1 MKRLKY
7 IYTLLVAILLGF
19 FSFACSDDDVEQT
32 EGNDSTE
39 VYGGEPITTTVKV
52 CVSAPDVSVDIESA
66 TRADNANIEYA
77 QPENGG
83 RFQNIVVVV
92 TDNSDKVYAIH
103 CNKWYDAAPTSTG
116 VKQYEVIFPDLKIN
130 TTKGRVYALGNVST
144 DVYNTISGYS
154 VSGATA
160 MSNYTEINN
169 LIKTSNIS
177 VTTANLYKLSFK
189 PQAGNFKVGS
199 TDVTTACS
207 GMPVNA
213 VATATIKKGATVF
226 DVKMR
231 RVCAR
236 LQVTFRN
243 FTGQY
248 IDYETNTPKDNN
260 VYVDQFVINRV
271 LATSSKYFY
280 DGSAPSNTG
289 SEPFNILDALG
300 GTNDHVINKI
310 ENGKD
315 ITISMYVFENKKG
328 TNSTDYQYNL
338 KVDRGKSLG
347 LNTTTI
353 DPENAYVIWNNT
365 KHNSIAYKNG
375 VICASE
381 EQDTKDKIP
390 FNDQVFWKLED
401 PICSTNLSGEK
412 VCMLRHFQI
421 NVENDTHVDN
431 EEIYFKQQSEPD
443 WDLTAPYEDI
453 DGTPTTNEEESQK
466 PITNWFG
473 RVTGY
478 ETVHNDIQYVHF
490 KLDDPNA
497 KESKYTMNL
506 LKTHTQT
513 HDYWESIWA
522 LIVTFYRYNLLTI
535 SDDDKLSKQRS
546 EIQVSSRLGNY
557 DWTLYAKYIIKPNQT
572 LRDKEGP
579 ITQIERNHSYELEFK
594 VMPNYDTKQEL
605 LVNCVRRQNE
615 IDWSETQ
622 K

>member
-1 MKRLKY
+1 MKLLNY
-7 IYTLLVAILLGF
+7 IYTLLIAVLLGF

-32 EGNDSTE
+32 EGEESAE

-66 TRADNANIEYA
+66 TRAADNANIEYA

-103 CNKWYDAAPTSTG
+103 CNKWYDGAPTSTG
-116 VKQYEVIFPDLKIN
+116 VKQYAVIFPDLKIN
-130 TTKGRVYALGNVST
+130 TTEGRVYALGNVST
-144 DVYNTISGYS
+144 DVYNTISGYT
-154 VSGATA
+154 VSGTTA
-160 MSNYTEINN
+160 MSNYAELNN

-213 VATATIKKGATVF
+213 VATATIQKGATVF
-226 DVKMR
+226 NVKMR

-248 IDYETNTPKDNN
+248 IDYNDNTPKDNN
-260 VYVDQFVINRV
+260 VYVDQFTINRV

-280 DGSAPSNTG
+280 NGSAPSDTVTKA
-289 SEPFNILDALG
+289 SFDILKALG
-300 GTNDHVINKI
+300 GTNDHEINRI

-315 ITISMYVFENKKG
+315 ITISMYVFENKKR

-353 DPENAYVIWNNT
+353 DPENAYVIWNRL
-365 KHNSIAYKNG
+365 NSRSIGYINK
-375 VICASE
+375 VCASQLQTE
-381 EQDTKDKIP
+381 YNNIP
-390 FNDQVFWKLED
+390 FSDQVFWQLERGG
-401 PICSTNLSGEK
+401 SVEK
-412 VCMLRHFQI
+412 AYLLKRRQL
-421 NVENDTHVDN
+421 NVENDLLLSSNVPSYLKKVDD
-431 EEIYFKQQSEPD
+431 PD
-443 WDLTAPYEDI
+443 WDSDKYKEIKGELT
-453 DGTPTTNEEESQK
+453 TTKNDAQYIQILQNGSENE
-466 PITNWFG
+466 F
-473 RVTGY
+473 
-478 ETVHNDIQYVHF
+478 
-490 KLDDPNA
+490 
-497 KESKYTMNL
+497 TMSL
-506 LKTHTQT
+506 LGSSSI
-513 HDYWESIWA
+513 DYWSYHTYILFPRKA
-522 LIVTFYRYNLLTI
+522 YSMLTI
-535 SDDDKLSKQRS
+535 NGNKLCNRSSEYVLIGSQQRD
-546 EIQVSSRLGNY
+546 NY
-557 DWTLYAKYIIKPNQT
+557 EWTLYAKYIIKSNQT
-572 LRDKEGP
+572 LNIP
-579 ITQIERNHSYELEFK
+579 QIERNHSYELEFK

-605 LVNCVRRQNE
+605 LVNCVRRQND

>member
-1 MKRLKY
+1 MKLLNY
-7 IYTLLVAILLGF
+7 IYTLLIAVLLGF

-32 EGNDSTE
+32 EGEESAD
-39 VYGGEPITTTVKV
+39 VYGGDPITTTVKV

-66 TRADNANIEYA
+66 TRSSDNANIEYA

-103 CNKWYDAAPTSTG
+103 CNKWYDGAPTSTG

-130 TTKGRVYALGNVST
+130 ATTGKVYALGNVST
-144 DVYNTISGYS
+144 DVYNTISGYA

-160 MSNYTEINN
+160 MSNYAELNN

-177 VTTANLYKLSFK
+177 VTPANLYKLSFK

-213 VATATIKKGATVF
+213 MATATIQKGATIFNVHM
-226 DVKMR
+226 K

-248 IDYETNTPKDNN
+248 IDYNDNTPQNNN
-260 VYVDQFVINRV
+260 VYVDQFTINRV
-271 LATSSKYFY
+271 LATSSKYFYY

-328 TNSTDYQYNL
+328 NNSTDYQYNL

-347 LNTTTI
+347 KKTTKLEY
-353 DPENAYVIWNNT
+353 DNAYVIWNNV
-365 KHNSIAYKNG
+365 YKYAITSNG
-375 VICASE
+375 TSVEVTTQNHSDIV
-381 EQDTKDKIP
+381 P
-390 FNDQVFWKLED
+390 FDSQVFWKLEK
-401 PICSTNLSGEK
+401 PTNDNSS
-412 VCMLRHFQI
+412 VSDDYMLRQLILDSNEKIREGKYFRHQ
-421 NVENDTHVDN
+421 ENDISSSQADLYDVNSSLTDN
-431 EEIYFKQQSEPD
+431 KS
-443 WDLTAPYEDI
+443 
-453 DGTPTTNEEESQK
+453 
-466 PITNWFG
+466 
-473 RVTGY
+473 
-478 ETVHNDIQYVHF
+478 DIQYVQFNLSENHS
-490 KLDDPNA
+490 DDTQ
-497 KESKYTMNL
+497 SYYTMIL
-506 LKTHTQT
+506 LNSKFGTIKLWGFLGGSIPYENGYN
-513 HDYWESIWA
+513 YWSKRNFIFSSEEPA
-522 LIVTFYRYNLLTI
+522 YVYLTI
-535 SDDDKLSKQRS
+535 NNNNLKR
-546 EIQVSSRLGNY
+546 EVSPRGIGADGLKY
-557 DWTLYAKYIIKPNQT
+557 EWTLYAKYIIK
-572 LRDKEGP
+572 DKQP
-579 ITQIERNHSYELEFK
+579 LKDITKIERNHSYELEFK

-605 LVNCVRRQNE
+605 IVNCVRKQNE
-615 IDWSETQ
+615 ISWEEIQ

>member
-1 MKRLKY
+1 MKMLKY
-7 IYTLLVAILLGF
+7 IYTLLIAMLLGI

-32 EGNDSTE
+32 EGEESAE

-103 CNKWYDAAPTSTG
+103 CNKWYDGAPTSTG

-130 TTKGRVYALGNVST
+130 ATTGKVYALGNVST
-144 DVYNTISGYS
+144 DVYNTISGYT
-154 VSGATA
+154 VSGTTA
-160 MSNYTEINN
+160 MSNYAELNN

-213 VATATIKKGATVF
+213 VATATIQKGATVF
-226 DVKMR
+226 NVKMR

-248 IDYETNTPKDNN
+248 IDYNDNTPQNNN
-260 VYVDQFVINRV
+260 VYVDQFEITNILNTR
-271 LATSSKYFY
+271 SKYFNGTSS
-280 DGSAPSNTG
+280 DTVAK
-289 SEPFNILDALG
+289 FDILKALG
-300 GTNDHVINKI
+300 GTNGTNDHVINKI

-315 ITISMYVFENKKG
+315 TTISMYVFENTG
-328 TNSTDYQYNL
+328 TYKYNL

-347 LNTTTI
+347 NRAGSLEDGNVYVMWSDNLDQGTYANKKNYCLGADDNNIKLIPMNKSDIIPYGNGEFGNRVFWHYTGGKLESCNVNLSTDVCNFTNKYIPAFSPRTASNQEYTTTLS
-353 DPENAYVIWNNT
+353 DSSNNSKAQT
-365 KHNSIAYKNG
+365 FREESGTFNDVTRKRLKYKDG
-375 VICASE
+375 ILGSLIGGYYL
-381 EQDTKDKIP
+381 QISKDK
-390 FNDQVFWKLED
+390 LY
-401 PICSTNLSGEK
+401 S
-412 VCMLRHFQI
+412 R
-421 NVENDTHVDN
+421 
-431 EEIYFKQQSEPD
+431 Y
-443 WDLTAPYEDI
+443 
-453 DGTPTTNEEESQK
+453 
-466 PITNWFG
+466 ITNFNG
-473 RVTGY
+473 S
-478 ETVHNDIQYVHF
+478 
-490 KLDDPNA
+490 A
-497 KESKYTMNL
+497 
-506 LKTHTQT
+506 
-513 HDYWESIWA
+513 
-522 LIVTFYRYNLLTI
+522 
-535 SDDDKLSKQRS
+535 
-546 EIQVSSRLGNY
+546 SSY
-557 DWTLYAKYIIKPNQT
+557 PWVFFAKYIIKTNQN
-572 LRDKEGP
+572 LN
-579 ITQIERNHSYELEFK
+579 ITKIERNHSYELEFK
-594 VMPNYDTKQEL
+594 VMPNYEIKQDL
-605 LVNCVRRQNE
+605 IVNCVRRQND

>member
-1 MKRLKY
+1 MKLLNY
-7 IYTLLVAILLGF
+7 IYTLLIAVLLGF

-32 EGNDSTE
+32 EGEESAD
-39 VYGGEPITTTVKV
+39 VYGGDPITTTVKV

-92 TDNSDKVYAIH
+92 TDNSDNVYAIH
-103 CNKWYDAAPTSTG
+103 CNKWYDGAPTSTG
-116 VKQYEVIFPDLKIN
+116 VKQYEVIFPDLKIGN
-130 TTKGRVYALGNVST
+130 EGAMGKVYALGNVST

-213 VATATIKKGATVF
+213 VAKATIQKGATVF
-226 DVKMR
+226 NVKMR

-248 IDYETNTPKDNN
+248 IDYNDNTPEDNN
-260 VYVDQFVINRV
+260 VYVDQFTINRV
-271 LATSSKYFY
+271 LTTSSKYFY
-280 DGSAPSNTG
+280 NGSAPSNTG
-289 SEPFNILDALG
+289 TVAFDILKALG

-315 ITISMYVFENKKG
+315 VTISMYVFENKKG
-328 TNSTDYQYNL
+328 TNSTDYQYSL

-347 LNTTTI
+347 NQVAELQNDNVYVVWSDNLDTGSGYDNSVNTCLGSDGGNI
-353 DPENAYVIWNNT
+353 KLVPMSSPDI
-365 KHNSIAYKNG
+365 
-375 VICASE
+375 
-381 EQDTKDKIP
+381 IP
-390 FNDQVFWKLED
+390 YGTGTYGNRVFWHYNGGKFQNCD
-401 PICSTNLSGEK
+401 VNLRTDVCTLRGRYINKSNYENLYPSGTTFEPEYK
-412 VCMLRHFQI
+412 TFEGFNRYRI
-421 NVENDTHVDN
+421 YVDWLVN
-431 EEIYFKQQSEPD
+431 Y
-443 WDLTAPYEDI
+443 
-453 DGTPTTNEEESQK
+453 
-466 PITNWFG
+466 
-473 RVTGY
+473 
-478 ETVHNDIQYVHF
+478 
-490 KLDDPNA
+490 
-497 KESKYTMNL
+497 
-506 LKTHTQT
+506 
-513 HDYWESIWA
+513 
-522 LIVTFYRYNLLTI
+522 LII
-535 SDDDKLSKQRS
+535 SNDKLQ
-546 EIQVSSRLGNY
+546 SRKFVWFENKKAY
-557 DWTLYAKYIIKPNQT
+557 YPWVFFAKYIIKSNQT
-572 LRDKEGP
+572 LN
-579 ITQIERNHSYELEFK
+579 ITQIDRNHSYELEFK
-594 VMPNYDTKQEL
+594 VMPNYETKQDL
-605 LVNCVRRQNE
+605 IVNCVRRQND

>member
-1 MKRLKY
+1 MKMLKY
-7 IYTLLVAILLGF
+7 IYTLLIAMLLGF

-32 EGNDSTE
+32 EGEDSTE

-66 TRADNANIEYA
+66 TRAADNANIEYA

-92 TDNSDKVYAIH
+92 TDNSDNVYAIH
-103 CNKWYDAAPTSTG
+103 CNKWYDSAPTSTG
-116 VKQYEVIFPDLKIN
+116 VKQYEVIFPDLKIGN
-130 TTKGRVYALGNVST
+130 EGATGKVYALGNVST

-160 MSNYTEINN
+160 MSSYTELYN

-177 VTTANLYKLSFK
+177 VTTANLYNLSFK

-213 VATATIKKGATVF
+213 VATATVEKGATVF

-260 VYVDQFVINRV
+260 VYVDQFEITNILNTR
-271 LATSSKYFY
+271 SKYFNGTSSGTVAKF
-280 DGSAPSNTG
+280 D
-289 SEPFNILDALG
+289 ILKALG
-300 GTNDHVINKI
+300 GTNGTNDHVINIIK
-310 ENGKD
+310 NGED
-315 ITISMYVFENKKG
+315 VTISMYVFENTG
-328 TNSTDYQYNL
+328 TYQYNL

-353 DPENAYVIWNNT
+353 DPDNAYVIWNNT

-375 VICASE
+375 EICASR
-381 EQDTKDKIP
+381 EQLLIDKIP
-390 FNDQVFWKLED
+390 FEDQVFWRLENATD
-401 PICSTNLSGEK
+401 AKISGTNDK

-421 NVENDTHVDN
+421 NTANDAHVDN
-431 EEIYFKQQSEPD
+431 GMVYFKQQTAPKWS
-443 WDLTAPYEDI
+443 WSAPYENI
-453 DGTPTTNEEESQK
+453 DGSPTSNKSSS
-466 PITNWFG
+466 
-473 RVTGY
+473 
-478 ETVHNDIQYVHF
+478 QYVHF

-513 HDYWESIWA
+513 NDYWETYLWVF
-522 LIVTFYRYNLLTI
+522 LRYNLLTI

-557 DWTLYAKYIIKPNQT
+557 DWTLYAKYIIKNQALKDNKGT
-572 LRDKEGP
+572 ISK
-579 ITQIERNHSYELEFK
+579 IERNHSYELEFS

-615 IDWSETQ
+615 VDWSETQ

>member
-1 MKRLKY
+1 MLKY
-7 IYTLLVAILLGF
+7 IYTLLIAMLLGI
-19 FSFACSDDDVEQT
+19 FSFACSDDDMEQT
-32 EGNDSTE
+32 EVEESAD

-66 TRADNANIEYA
+66 TRAADNANIEYA

-103 CNKWYDAAPTSTG
+103 CNKWYDGAPTSTG

-130 TTKGRVYALGNVST
+130 ATTGKVYALGNVST
-144 DVYNTISGYS
+144 DVYNTISGYT
-154 VSGATA
+154 VSGTQAFSTTY
-160 MSNYTEINN
+160 MPEVNK

-213 VATATIKKGATVF
+213 VATATIQKGATVF
-226 DVKMR
+226 NVKMR

-248 IDYETNTPKDNN
+248 IVYETNTPKDNN

-280 DGSAPSNTG
+280 DGSAPSDTVTKA
-289 SEPFNILDALG
+289 SFDILKALG
-300 GTNDHVINKI
+300 GTNDHDINKI

-353 DPENAYVIWNNT
+353 DPENAYVIWNRL
-365 KHNSIAYKNG
+365 NSRSIGYINK
-375 VICASE
+375 VCASQLQTE
-381 EQDTKDKIP
+381 YNNIP
-390 FNDQVFWKLED
+390 FSDQVFWQLERGG
-401 PICSTNLSGEK
+401 SVEK
-412 VCMLRHFQI
+412 AYLLKRRQL
-421 NVENDTHVDN
+421 NVENDLLLSSNVSSYLKKVDD
-431 EEIYFKQQSEPD
+431 PD
-443 WDLTAPYEDI
+443 WDSDKYKEIKGELT
-453 DGTPTTNEEESQK
+453 TTKNDAQYIQILQNGSENE
-466 PITNWFG
+466 F
-473 RVTGY
+473 
-478 ETVHNDIQYVHF
+478 
-490 KLDDPNA
+490 
-497 KESKYTMNL
+497 TMSL
-506 LKTHTQT
+506 LGSSSI
-513 HDYWESIWA
+513 DYWSYHTYILFPRKA
-522 LIVTFYRYNLLTI
+522 YSMLTI
-535 SDDDKLSKQRS
+535 NGNKLCNRSSEYVLIGSQQRD
-546 EIQVSSRLGNY
+546 NY
-557 DWTLYAKYIIKPNQT
+557 EWTLYAKYIIKEQT
-572 LRDKEGP
+572 LGN

-594 VMPNYDTKQEL
+594 VMPNDDRKQEL

>member
-1 MKRLKY
+1 MKLLNY
-7 IYTLLVAILLGF
+7 IYTLLIAVLLGF

-32 EGNDSTE
+32 EGEESAE
-39 VYGGEPITTTVKV
+39 VYSGEPITTTVKV

-66 TRADNANIEYA
+66 TRSSDNANIEYA

-103 CNKWYDAAPTSTG
+103 CNKWYDGAPTSTG

-130 TTKGRVYALGNVST
+130 ATTGKVYALGNVST
-144 DVYNTISGYS
+144 DVYNTISGYT
-154 VSGATA
+154 VSGTQAFSTTY
-160 MSNYTEINN
+160 MPEVNK
-169 LIKTSNIS
+169 LIKTSTIS
-177 VTTANLYKLSFK
+177 VDNANLYKLSFK
-189 PQAGNFKVGS
+189 PQAGNFKVGL

-213 VATATIKKGATVF
+213 VDTAIVKKGATVF
-226 DVKMR
+226 NVKMR

-248 IDYETNTPKDNN
+248 IDYEKNTPEDNN

-280 DGSAPSNTG
+280 DGSAPSDTVTKA
-289 SEPFNILDALG
+289 SFDILKALG
-300 GTNDHVINKI
+300 GTNDHEINKI

-328 TNSTDYQYNL
+328 NNSTDYQYNL

-375 VICASE
+375 EICASR
-381 EQDTKDKIP
+381 EQLLIDKIP
-390 FNDQVFWKLED
+390 FEDQVFWRLENATD
-401 PICSTNLSGEK
+401 AKISGTNDK

-421 NVENDTHVDN
+421 NTANDAHVDN
-431 EEIYFKQQSEPD
+431 GMVYFNQQTAPKWS
-443 WDLTAPYEDI
+443 WSAPYENI
-453 DGTPTTNEEESQK
+453 DGSPTSNKSSS
-466 PITNWFG
+466 
-473 RVTGY
+473 
-478 ETVHNDIQYVHF
+478 QYVHF

-513 HDYWESIWA
+513 NDYWETYLWVF
-522 LIVTFYRYNLLTI
+522 LRYNLLTI
-535 SDDDKLSKQRS
+535 SDDDILSKQRS

-557 DWTLYAKYIIKPNQT
+557 DWTLYAKYIIKEQT
-572 LRDKEGP
+572 LGN
-579 ITQIERNHSYELEFK
+579 ITKIERNHSYELEFK
-594 VMPNYDTKQEL
+594 VMPNDDRKQEL

>member
-19 FSFACSDDDVEQT
+19 FSFACSDDDMEQT
-32 EGNDSTE
+32 EVEESAD

-66 TRADNANIEYA
+66 TRAADNANIEYA

-103 CNKWYDAAPTSTG
+103 CNKWYDGAPTSTG

-130 TTKGRVYALGNVST
+130 ATTGKVYALGNVST
-144 DVYNTISGYS
+144 DVYNTISGYT
-154 VSGATA
+154 VSGTTA
-160 MSNYTEINN
+160 MSNYAELNN

-213 VATATIKKGATVF
+213 VATATIQKGATVF
-226 DVKMR
+226 NVKMR

-248 IDYETNTPKDNN
+248 IDYETNTPKDNY
-260 VYVDQFVINRV
+260 VYVDQFEITNILNTR
-271 LATSSKYFY
+271 SKYFNGTSS
-280 DGSAPSNTG
+280 DTVAK
-289 SEPFNILDALG
+289 FDILKALG
-300 GTNDHVINKI
+300 GTNGTNDHVINKI

-315 ITISMYVFENKKG
+315 TTISMYVFENTG
-328 TNSTDYQYNL
+328 TYKYNL

-347 LNTTTI
+347 NRAGSLEDGNVYVMWSDNLDRGGRYWALGWVRT
-353 DPENAYVIWNNT
+353 ENSYNRCLGANSS
-365 KHNSIAYKNG
+365 NSIIYGDSLKYGEDLNG
-375 VICASE
+375 NVYNAMPFGTYTASNPNGNR
-381 EQDTKDKIP
+381 I
-390 FNDQVFWKLED
+390 FWKYHRNNGSSGSFENCKVD
-401 PICSTNLSGEK
+401 LSNDK
-412 VCMLRHFQI
+412 C
-421 NVENDTHVDN
+421 VE
-431 EEIYFKQQSEPD
+431 
-443 WDLTAPYEDI
+443 
-453 DGTPTTNEEESQK
+453 
-466 PITNWFG
+466 
-473 RVTGY
+473 TGY
-478 ETVHNDIQYVHF
+478 YIPGSGYPKMKQSAQIFTIESRSFEGFSRSSLLIGSGLITDSYLMISNDELKSRTIAF
-490 KLDDPNA
+490 WSGGG
-497 KESKYTMNL
+497 KEY
-506 LKTHTQT
+506 
-513 HDYWESIWA
+513 YPW
-522 LIVTFYRYNLLTI
+522 VFF
-535 SDDDKLSKQRS
+535 
-546 EIQVSSRLGNY
+546 
-557 DWTLYAKYIIKPNQT
+557 AKYIIKKDQT
-572 LRDKEGP
+572 LRD
-579 ITQIERNHSYELEFK
+579 ITKIERNHSYELEFK

>member
-1 MKRLKY
+1 MKMLKY
-7 IYTLLVAILLGF
+7 IYTLLIAMLLGF

-32 EGNDSTE
+32 EGEDSTE
-39 VYGGEPITTTVKV
+39 VYGGDPITTTVKV

-92 TDNSDKVYAIH
+92 TDNSDNVYAIH
-103 CNKWYDAAPTSTG
+103 CNKWYDSAPTSTG
-116 VKQYEVIFPDLKIN
+116 VKQYEVIFPDLKIGN
-130 TTKGRVYALGNVST
+130 EGATGKVYALGNVST

-177 VTTANLYKLSFK
+177 VTTANLYNLSFK
-189 PQAGNFKVGS
+189 PQEGNFKVGS

-213 VATATIKKGATVF
+213 VATATVQKGATVF
-226 DVKMR
+226 DVKMK

-260 VYVDQFVINRV
+260 VYVDQFTINRV
-271 LATSSKYFY
+271 LTTSSKYFY
-280 DGSAPSNTG
+280 NGSAPSNTD

-315 ITISMYVFENKKG
+315 ITISMYVFENTG
-328 TNSTDYQYNL
+328 TYKYNL

-353 DPENAYVIWNNT
+353 DPENAYVIWNRL
-365 KHNSIAYKNG
+365 NSRSIGYINK
-375 VICASE
+375 VCASRLQTE
-381 EQDTKDKIP
+381 YNNIP
-390 FNDQVFWKLED
+390 FSDQVFWQLERGGSVD
-401 PICSTNLSGEK
+401 KAYLLK
-412 VCMLRHFQI
+412 RRQL
-421 NVENDTHVDN
+421 NVENDLLLSSNVSSYLKKVDD
-431 EEIYFKQQSEPD
+431 PD
-443 WDLTAPYEDI
+443 WDSDKYKEIKGELT
-453 DGTPTTNEEESQK
+453 TTKNDAQYIQILQNGSENE
-466 PITNWFG
+466 F
-473 RVTGY
+473 
-478 ETVHNDIQYVHF
+478 
-490 KLDDPNA
+490 
-497 KESKYTMNL
+497 TMSL
-506 LKTHTQT
+506 LGSSSI
-513 HDYWESIWA
+513 DYWSYHTYIIFPRKA
-522 LIVTFYRYNLLTI
+522 YSMLTI
-535 SDDDKLSKQRS
+535 NGNKLCNRSSEYVLFGSQQRD
-546 EIQVSSRLGNY
+546 NY
-557 DWTLYAKYIIKPNQT
+557 EWTLYAKYIIKEQT
-572 LRDKEGP
+572 LGNL
-579 ITQIERNHSYELEFK
+579 TQIERNHSYELEFK
-594 VMPNYDTKQEL
+594 VMPNYETKQDL
-605 LVNCVRRQNE
+605 IVNCVRRQNE
-615 IDWSETQ
+615 VDWSETQ

>member
-1 MKRLKY
+1 MKLLNY
-7 IYTLLVAILLGF
+7 IYTLLIAVLLGF

-32 EGNDSTE
+32 EGEESAE
-39 VYGGEPITTTVKV
+39 VYSGEPITTTVKV

-66 TRADNANIEYA
+66 TRAADNANIANIEYA

-103 CNKWYDAAPTSTG
+103 CNKWYDGAPTSTG

-130 TTKGRVYALGNVST
+130 TTEGRVYALGNVST
-144 DVYNTISGYS
+144 DVYETISGYT
-154 VSGATA
+154 VSGTTA
-160 MSNYTEINN
+160 MSNYAELNN
-169 LIKTSNIS
+169 LITSNIS
-177 VTTANLYKLSFK
+177 VTPANLYKLSFK
-189 PQAGNFKVGS
+189 PQAGNFKVGL

-213 VATATIKKGATVF
+213 VDTAIVKKGATVF

-248 IDYETNTPKDNN
+248 IDYNDNTPQNNN
-260 VYVDQFVINRV
+260 VYVDQFTINRV

-289 SEPFNILDALG
+289 SEPFDILDALG

-315 ITISMYVFENKKG
+315 ITISMYVFENKK

-353 DPENAYVIWNNT
+353 DPENAYVIWNRL
-365 KHNSIAYKNG
+365 NSRSIGYINK
-375 VICASE
+375 VCASQLQTE
-381 EQDTKDKIP
+381 YNNIP
-390 FNDQVFWKLED
+390 FSDQVFWQLERGG
-401 PICSTNLSGEK
+401 SVEK
-412 VCMLRHFQI
+412 AYLLKRRQL
-421 NVENDTHVDN
+421 NVENDLLLSSNVPSYLKKVDD
-431 EEIYFKQQSEPD
+431 PD
-443 WDLTAPYEDI
+443 WDSDKYKEIKGELT
-453 DGTPTTNEEESQK
+453 TTKNDAQYIQILQNGSENE
-466 PITNWFG
+466 F
-473 RVTGY
+473 
-478 ETVHNDIQYVHF
+478 
-490 KLDDPNA
+490 
-497 KESKYTMNL
+497 TMSL
-506 LKTHTQT
+506 LGSSSI
-513 HDYWESIWA
+513 DYWSYHTYIF
-522 LIVTFYRYNLLTI
+522 IPRKVYSMLTI
-535 SDDDKLSKQRS
+535 NGDKLCNRSSEYVLIGSQQRD
-546 EIQVSSRLGNY
+546 NY
-557 DWTLYAKYIIKPNQT
+557 EWTLYAKYIIKEQT
-572 LRDKEGP
+572 LGN

>member
-1 MKRLKY
+1 MKLLNY
-7 IYTLLVAILLGF
+7 IYTLLIAVLLGF

-32 EGNDSTE
+32 EGEESAD
-39 VYGGEPITTTVKV
+39 VYGGDPITTTVKV

-92 TDNSDKVYAIH
+92 TDNSDNVYAIH
-103 CNKWYDAAPTSTG
+103 CNKWYDGAPTSTG

-130 TTKGRVYALGNVST
+130 ATTGKVYALGNVST

-160 MSNYTEINN
+160 ISNYTEINN
-169 LIKTSNIS
+169 LIKTSTNIR

-213 VATATIKKGATVF
+213 VDTAIVKKGATVF

-248 IDYETNTPKDNN
+248 IDYETNTPKNNN
-260 VYVDQFVINRV
+260 VYVDQFTINRV

-300 GTNDHVINKI
+300 GTNDHEINRI

-353 DPENAYVIWNNT
+353 DPENAYVIWNN
-365 KHNSIAYKNG
+365 NSELTNPSSISYRDGKIQVSRKQTSYDN
-375 VICASE
+375 
-381 EQDTKDKIP
+381 IP
-390 FNDQVFWKLED
+390 FSDQVFWQ
-401 PICSTNLSGEK
+401 
-412 VCMLRHFQI
+412 F
-421 NVENDTHVDN
+421 VEAPKPHVDN
-431 EEIYFKQQSEPD
+431 VFALKHFQVDVKTDKHVKSDIYLTRVTDDYIDWGTLGLFYSYKHINSSPATQLSKAQYIQFKQK
-443 WDLTAPYEDI
+443 TA
-453 DGTPTTNEEESQK
+453 TANE
-466 PITNWFG
+466 F
-473 RVTGY
+473 
-478 ETVHNDIQYVHF
+478 
-490 KLDDPNA
+490 
-497 KESKYTMNL
+497 TMNL
-506 LKTHTQT
+506 LNESKVNR
-513 HDYWESIWA
+513 DYWDSVW
-522 LIVTFYRYNLLTI
+522 LLFTTTYRHLMLTLCN
-535 SDDDKLSKQRS
+535 DDHDSNNNNQLSTQRS
-546 EIQVSSRLGNY
+546 DFWNGNMLGNY

-572 LRDKEGP
+572 LRDNKGT

-605 LVNCVRRQNE
+605 LVNCVRRQNDV
-615 IDWSETQ
+615 DWSETQ

>member
-1 MKRLKY
+1 MKLLNY
-7 IYTLLVAILLGF
+7 IYTLLIAVLLGF
-19 FSFACSDDDVEQT
+19 FSFACSDDDMEQT
-32 EGNDSTE
+32 EVEESAD

-92 TDNSDKVYAIH
+92 TDNNDKVYAIH
-103 CNKWYDAAPTSTG
+103 CNKWYDGAPTSTG

-130 TTKGRVYALGNVST
+130 ATTGKVYALGNVST
-144 DVYNTISGYS
+144 DVYNTINGYT
-154 VSGATA
+154 VSGTTA
-160 MSNYTEINN
+160 MSNYAELNN

-213 VATATIKKGATVF
+213 VATATIQKGATVF
-226 DVKMR
+226 NVKMR

-248 IDYETNTPKDNN
+248 IDYETNTPKDNY

-280 DGSAPSNTG
+280 DGSAPSDTVTKA
-289 SEPFNILDALG
+289 SFDILDALG
-300 GTNDHVINKI
+300 GTNDHDINKI

-315 ITISMYVFENKKG
+315 VTISMYVFENTG
-328 TNSTDYQYNL
+328 TYKYNL

-353 DPENAYVIWNNT
+353 DPENAYVIWNRL
-365 KHNSIAYKNG
+365 NSRSIGYINK
-375 VICASE
+375 VCASRLQTE
-381 EQDTKDKIP
+381 YDNIP
-390 FNDQVFWKLED
+390 FSDQVFWQLERGGSVD
-401 PICSTNLSGEK
+401 KAYLLK
-412 VCMLRHFQI
+412 RRQL
-421 NVENDTHVDN
+421 NVENDLLLSSNVSSYLKKVDD
-431 EEIYFKQQSEPD
+431 PD
-443 WDLTAPYEDI
+443 WDSDKYKEIKGELT
-453 DGTPTTNEEESQK
+453 TTKNDAQYIQILQNGSENE
-466 PITNWFG
+466 F
-473 RVTGY
+473 
-478 ETVHNDIQYVHF
+478 
-490 KLDDPNA
+490 
-497 KESKYTMNL
+497 TMSL
-506 LKTHTQT
+506 LGSSSI
-513 HDYWESIWA
+513 DYWSYHTYIILPRKA
-522 LIVTFYRYNLLTI
+522 YSMLTI
-535 SDDDKLSKQRS
+535 NGNKLCNRSSEYVLIGSQQRD
-546 EIQVSSRLGNY
+546 NY
-557 DWTLYAKYIIKPNQT
+557 EWTLYAKYIIKEQT
-572 LRDKEGP
+572 LGN
-579 ITQIERNHSYELEFK
+579 ITKIERNHSYELEFK

>member
-1 MKRLKY
+1 MKLLNY
-7 IYTLLVAILLGF
+7 IYTLLIAVLLGF

-32 EGNDSTE
+32 EGEESAD

-52 CVSAPDVSVDIESA
+52 CVSAPDVSVDMESA
-66 TRADNANIEYA
+66 TRSSDNANIEYA

-103 CNKWYDAAPTSTG
+103 CNKWYDGAPTSTG

-130 TTKGRVYALGNVST
+130 TTEGRVYALGNVST
-144 DVYNTISGYS
+144 DVYNTISGYT
-154 VSGATA
+154 VSGTTA
-160 MSNYTEINN
+160 MSNYAEINN

-213 VATATIKKGATVF
+213 VAKATIQKGATVF
-226 DVKMR
+226 NVKMR

-248 IDYETNTPKDNN
+248 IDYNDNTPKDNN
-260 VYVDQFVINRV
+260 VYVDQFTINRV
-271 LATSSKYFY
+271 LTTSSKYFY
-280 DGSAPSNTG
+280 NGSAPSNTG
-289 SEPFNILDALG
+289 TVAFDILKALG
-300 GTNDHVINKI
+300 GTNGTNDHVINKI

-315 ITISMYVFENKKG
+315 VTISMYVFENKKG
-328 TNSTDYQYNL
+328 TNSTDYQYSL

-381 EQDTKDKIP
+381 EQNTTDKIP

-431 EEIYFKQQSEPD
+431 GEVYFKQQSEPN
-443 WDLTAPYEDI
+443 WNWSAPYEDI
-453 DGTPTTNEEESQK
+453 DGTPTTNEEETQK
-466 PITNWFG
+466 PITNWLG

-506 LKTHTQT
+506 LRDHDQDY
-513 HDYWESIWA
+513 DYWTTY
-522 LIVTFYRYNLLTI
+522 LIFFLRYNLLTI

-572 LRDKEGP
+572 LNIP
-579 ITQIERNHSYELEFK
+579 QIDRNHSYELEFK

-615 IDWSETQ
+615 VDWSETQ

>member
-1 MKRLKY
+1 MKLLNY
-7 IYTLLVAILLGF
+7 IYTLLIAVLLGF
-19 FSFACSDDDVEQT
+19 FSFACSDDDMEQT
-32 EGNDSTE
+32 EVEESAD

-92 TDNSDKVYAIH
+92 TDNNDKVYAIH
-103 CNKWYDAAPTSTG
+103 CNKWYDGAPTSTG

-130 TTKGRVYALGNVST
+130 ATTGKVYALGNVST
-144 DVYNTISGYS
+144 DVYNTINGYT
-154 VSGATA
+154 VSGTTA
-160 MSNYTEINN
+160 MSNYAELNN

-213 VATATIKKGATVF
+213 VATATIQKGATVF
-226 DVKMR
+226 NVKMR

-248 IDYETNTPKDNN
+248 IVYETNTPKDNN
-260 VYVDQFVINRV
+260 VYVDQFTINRV

-280 DGSAPSNTG
+280 DDSAPSDTVTKA
-289 SEPFNILDALG
+289 SFDILKALG
-300 GTNDHVINKI
+300 GTNDHEINKI

-315 ITISMYVFENKKG
+315 ITISMYVFENKK

-353 DPENAYVIWNNT
+353 DPENAYVIWNRL
-365 KHNSIAYKNG
+365 NSRSIGYINK
-375 VICASE
+375 VCASRLQTE
-381 EQDTKDKIP
+381 YDNIP
-390 FNDQVFWKLED
+390 FSDQVFWQLERGGSVD
-401 PICSTNLSGEK
+401 KAYLLK
-412 VCMLRHFQI
+412 RRQL
-421 NVENDTHVDN
+421 NVENDLLLSSNVSSYLKKVDD
-431 EEIYFKQQSEPD
+431 PD
-443 WDLTAPYEDI
+443 WDSDKYKEIKGELT
-453 DGTPTTNEEESQK
+453 TTKNDAQYIQILQNGSENE
-466 PITNWFG
+466 F
-473 RVTGY
+473 
-478 ETVHNDIQYVHF
+478 
-490 KLDDPNA
+490 
-497 KESKYTMNL
+497 TMSL
-506 LKTHTQT
+506 LGSSSI
-513 HDYWESIWA
+513 DYWSYHTYIILPRKA
-522 LIVTFYRYNLLTI
+522 YSMLTI
-535 SDDDKLSKQRS
+535 NGNKLCNRSSEYVLIGSQQRD
-546 EIQVSSRLGNY
+546 NY
-557 DWTLYAKYIIKPNQT
+557 EWTLYAKYIIKEQT
-572 LRDKEGP
+572 LGT

-594 VMPNYDTKQEL
+594 VMPNYDTKQDL
-605 LVNCVRRQNE
+605 IVNCVRRQNE

>member
-1 MKRLKY
+1 MKMLKY
-7 IYTLLVAILLGF
+7 IYTLLIAVLLGF

-32 EGNDSTE
+32 EGEESAD

-66 TRADNANIEYA
+66 TRAADNAIIEYA

-103 CNKWYDAAPTSTG
+103 CNKWYDGAPTSTG

-130 TTKGRVYALGNVST
+130 ATTGKVYALGNVST
-144 DVYNTISGYS
+144 DVYNTISGYT
-154 VSGATA
+154 VSGTIA
-160 MSNYTEINN
+160 MSNYAELNN
-169 LIKTSNIS
+169 LIKTSNIR

-213 VATATIKKGATVF
+213 VATATIQKGATVF
-226 DVKMR
+226 NVKMR

-248 IDYETNTPKDNN
+248 IVYETNTPKDNN

-280 DGSAPSNTG
+280 DGSAPSDTVTKA
-289 SEPFNILDALG
+289 SFDILKALG
-300 GTNDHVINKI
+300 GTNDHDINKI

-315 ITISMYVFENKKG
+315 ISISMYVFENKK

-347 LNTTTI
+347 NRAGSLEDGNVYVMWSDNLDKGSSYANDKNYCLGADDNNIQLIPMNNSDIIPYGNGEFGNRVFWHYNGGKFQSCKVNLNNDICNLTGKYINSRSPGWGEVTSKTYPTTLTSAN
-353 DPENAYVIWNNT
+353 NAQT
-365 KHNSIAYKNG
+365 FTET
-375 VICASE
+375 SE
-381 EQDTKDKIP
+381 EFSGITRKRLKYANGLIGDYYLQIS
-390 FNDQVFWKLED
+390 NDRLYSRYITV
-401 PICSTNLSGEK
+401 LSGGSASYPW
-412 VCMLRHFQI
+412 VF
-421 NVENDTHVDN
+421 
-431 EEIYFKQQSEPD
+431 F
-443 WDLTAPYEDI
+443 
-453 DGTPTTNEEESQK
+453 
-466 PITNWFG
+466 
-473 RVTGY
+473 
-478 ETVHNDIQYVHF
+478 
-490 KLDDPNA
+490 
-497 KESKYTMNL
+497 
-506 LKTHTQT
+506 
-513 HDYWESIWA
+513 
-522 LIVTFYRYNLLTI
+522 
-535 SDDDKLSKQRS
+535 
-546 EIQVSSRLGNY
+546 
-557 DWTLYAKYIIKPNQT
+557 AKYIIKPNQT
-572 LRDKEGP
+572 LRDNKGT
-579 ITQIERNHSYELEFK
+579 ITKIERNHSYELEFK
-594 VMPNYDTKQEL
+594 VMPNSDTNQEL

>member
-1 MKRLKY
+1 MKLLNY
-7 IYTLLVAILLGF
+7 IYTLLIAVLLGF

-32 EGNDSTE
+32 EGEESAD

-66 TRADNANIEYA
+66 TRSSDNANIEYA

-103 CNKWYDAAPTSTG
+103 CNKWYDGAPTSTG

-130 TTKGRVYALGNVST
+130 TTEGRVYALGNVST
-144 DVYNTISGYS
+144 DVYNTISGYT
-154 VSGATA
+154 VSGTTA

-213 VATATIKKGATVF
+213 VAKATIQKGATVF
-226 DVKMR
+226 NVKMR

-248 IDYETNTPKDNN
+248 IDYNDNTPKDNN
-260 VYVDQFVINRV
+260 VYVDQFTINRV
-271 LATSSKYFY
+271 LTTSSKYFY
-280 DGSAPSNTG
+280 NGSAPSNTG
-289 SEPFNILDALG
+289 TVAFDILKALG
-300 GTNDHVINKI
+300 GTNGTNDHEINKI

-315 ITISMYVFENKKG
+315 ITISMYVFENTG
-328 TNSTDYQYNL
+328 TYKYNL

-347 LNTTTI
+347 NRVESLEDGNVYVMWSDNL
-353 DPENAYVIWNNT
+353 DPGDYENSENRCLGADDNNI
-365 KHNSIAYKNG
+365 KLMSMNDPNI
-375 VICASE
+375 
-381 EQDTKDKIP
+381 IP
-390 FNDQVFWKLED
+390 FGSSGYGNRVFWYYTGGKFESCKVSID
-401 PICSTNLSGEK
+401 NDVCTRTGKYIPESG
-412 VCMLRHFQI
+412 
-421 NVENDTHVDN
+421 
-431 EEIYFKQQSEPD
+431 YP
-443 WDLTAPYEDI
+443 
-453 DGTPTTNEEESQK
+453 
-466 PITNWFG
+466 
-473 RVTGY
+473 
-478 ETVHNDIQYVHF
+478 
-490 KLDDPNA
+490 
-497 KESKYTMNL
+497 
-506 LKTHTQT
+506 
-513 HDYWESIWA
+513 
-522 LIVTFYRYNLLTI
+522 
-535 SDDDKLSKQRS
+535 KLSTSGKSFSINTVKFEGFSRS
-546 EIQVSSRLGNY
+546 YLRIRGISVFGIGYTE
-557 DWTLYAKYIIKPNQT
+557 TLMISNNELKVRRFGIFRNEKPYYPWVFFAKYIIKEQT
-572 LRDKEGP
+572 LGN

-605 LVNCVRRQNE
+605 LVNCVRRQND

>member
-1 MKRLKY
+1 MKLLNY
-7 IYTLLVAILLGF
+7 IYTLLIAVLLGF

-32 EGNDSTE
+32 EGKESAD

-52 CVSAPDVSVDIESA
+52 CISAPDVSVDIESA

-92 TDNSDKVYAIH
+92 TDNSDNVYAIH
-103 CNKWYDAAPTSTG
+103 CNKWYDGAPTSTG

-130 TTKGRVYALGNVST
+130 ATTGKVYALGNVST
-144 DVYNTISGYS
+144 DVYNTISGYT

-177 VTTANLYKLSFK
+177 VTTANLYNLSFK

-213 VATATIKKGATVF
+213 VATATVKKGATVF

-248 IDYETNTPKDNN
+248 IDYNDNTPQDNN
-260 VYVDQFVINRV
+260 VYVDQFEITNI
-271 LATSSKYFY
+271 LNTSSKYFNGTSSGTVAKF
-280 DGSAPSNTG
+280 D
-289 SEPFNILDALG
+289 ILKALG

-315 ITISMYVFENKKG
+315 VTISMYVFENTG
-328 TNSTDYQYNL
+328 TYKYNL

-353 DPENAYVIWNNT
+353 DPENAYVIWNNSSNVT
-365 KHNSIAYKNG
+365 NPSSISYRNG
-375 VICASE
+375 KIQVSNKQTSYE
-381 EQDTKDKIP
+381 LIP
-390 FNDQVFWKLED
+390 FSDQVFWQLVEAPKPHVDNVYAL
-401 PICSTNLSGEK
+401 K
-412 VCMLRHFQI
+412 HFQI
-421 NVENDTHVDN
+421 DINTDRHVESN
-431 EEIYFKQQSEPD
+431 IY
-443 WDLTAPYEDI
+443 LT
-453 DGTPTTNEEESQK
+453 
-466 PITNWFG
+466 
-473 RVTGY
+473 RVTDSYIDWGFFGTFY
-478 ETVHNDIQYVHF
+478 SYKHINSSPATQLSKAQYIQF
-490 KLDDPNA
+490 RQKDKTAN
-497 KESKYTMNL
+497 EFTMNL
-506 LKTHTQT
+506 LNADNVNI
-513 HDYWESIWA
+513 DYWDRVGF
-522 LIVTFYRYNLLTI
+522 IVYTYRHVMLTLCDNDHD
-535 SDDDKLSKQRS
+535 SNVENQLSTQRS
-546 EIQVSSRLGNY
+546 DFWNGNQLGNY
-557 DWTLYAKYIIKPNQT
+557 DWTLYAKYIIKKDQT
-572 LRDKEGP
+572 LRD
-579 ITQIERNHSYELEFK
+579 ITQIDRNHSYELEFK
-594 VMPNYDTKQEL
+594 VMPNYETKQDL
-605 LVNCVRRQNE
+605 IVNCVRRQNE
-615 IDWSETQ
+615 VDWSETQ

>member
-32 EGNDSTE
+32 EAKKLAEEYS
-39 VYGGEPITTTVKV
+39 GEPITTTVKV
-52 CVSAPDVSVDIESA
+52 CVSAPDVSVDVD
-66 TRADNANIEYA
+66 TRAGGDKANIEYE

-103 CNKWYDAAPTSTG
+103 CNKWYNNSNPTSAG
-116 VKQYEVIFPDLKIN
+116 MKQYEVIFPDLKIN
-130 TTKGRVYALGNVST
+130 DTSGKVYALGNVST
-144 DVYNTISGYS
+144 DVYETISGYT
-154 VSGATA
+154 VSGTTA

-213 VATATIKKGATVF
+213 VAKATIQKGATVF
-226 DVKMR
+226 NVKMR

-248 IDYETNTPKDNN
+248 IVYETNTPKDNN

-280 DGSAPSNTG
+280 NGSAPSNTG
-289 SEPFNILDALG
+289 TVAFDILKALG
-300 GTNDHVINKI
+300 GTNDHEINKI

-315 ITISMYVFENKKG
+315 ITISMYVFENTG
-328 TNSTDYQYNL
+328 TYKYNL

-347 LNTTTI
+347 NRVESLEDGNVYVMWSDNL
-353 DPENAYVIWNNT
+353 DPGDYENSENRCLGADDNNI
-365 KHNSIAYKNG
+365 KLMSMNDPNI
-375 VICASE
+375 
-381 EQDTKDKIP
+381 IP
-390 FNDQVFWKLED
+390 FGSSGYGNRVFWYYTGGKFESCKVSID
-401 PICSTNLSGEK
+401 NDVCTRTGKYIPESG
-412 VCMLRHFQI
+412 
-421 NVENDTHVDN
+421 
-431 EEIYFKQQSEPD
+431 YP
-443 WDLTAPYEDI
+443 
-453 DGTPTTNEEESQK
+453 
-466 PITNWFG
+466 
-473 RVTGY
+473 
-478 ETVHNDIQYVHF
+478 
-490 KLDDPNA
+490 
-497 KESKYTMNL
+497 
-506 LKTHTQT
+506 
-513 HDYWESIWA
+513 
-522 LIVTFYRYNLLTI
+522 
-535 SDDDKLSKQRS
+535 KLSTSGKSFSINTVKFEGFSRS
-546 EIQVSSRLGNY
+546 YLRIRGISVFGIGYTE
-557 DWTLYAKYIIKPNQT
+557 TLMISNNELKVRRFGIFRNEKPYYPWVFFAKYIIKEQT
-572 LRDKEGP
+572 LGN

-605 LVNCVRRQNE
+605 LVNCVRRQND

>member
-1 MKRLKY
+1 MKLLNY
-7 IYTLLVAILLGF
+7 IYTLLIAVLLGF
-19 FSFACSDDDVEQT
+19 FSFACSDDDMEQT
-32 EGNDSTE
+32 EVEESAD

-92 TDNSDKVYAIH
+92 TDNNDKVYAIH
-103 CNKWYDAAPTSTG
+103 CNKWYDGAPTSTG

-130 TTKGRVYALGNVST
+130 ATTGKVYALGNVST
-144 DVYNTISGYS
+144 DVYNTINGYT
-154 VSGATA
+154 VSGTTA
-160 MSNYTEINN
+160 MSNYAELNN

-213 VATATIKKGATVF
+213 VATATIQKGATVF
-226 DVKMR
+226 NVKMR

-248 IDYETNTPKDNN
+248 IVYETNTPKDNN
-260 VYVDQFVINRV
+260 VYVDQFTINRV

-280 DGSAPSNTG
+280 DDSAPSDTVTKA
-289 SEPFNILDALG
+289 SFDILKALG
-300 GTNDHVINKI
+300 GTNDHEINKI

-315 ITISMYVFENKKG
+315 ITISMYVFENKK

-353 DPENAYVIWNNT
+353 DPENAYVIWNRL
-365 KHNSIAYKNG
+365 NSRSIGYINK
-375 VICASE
+375 VCASRLQTE
-381 EQDTKDKIP
+381 YDNIP
-390 FNDQVFWKLED
+390 FSDQVFWQLERGGSVD
-401 PICSTNLSGEK
+401 KAYLLK
-412 VCMLRHFQI
+412 RRQL
-421 NVENDTHVDN
+421 NVENDLLLSSNVSSYLKKVDD
-431 EEIYFKQQSEPD
+431 PD
-443 WDLTAPYEDI
+443 WDSDKYKEIKGELT
-453 DGTPTTNEEESQK
+453 TTKNDAQYIQILQNGSENE
-466 PITNWFG
+466 F
-473 RVTGY
+473 
-478 ETVHNDIQYVHF
+478 
-490 KLDDPNA
+490 
-497 KESKYTMNL
+497 TMSL
-506 LKTHTQT
+506 LGSSSI
-513 HDYWESIWA
+513 DYWNYHTYIILPRKAYSM
-522 LIVTFYRYNLLTI
+522 LTI
-535 SDDDKLSKQRS
+535 NGNKLCNRSSEYVLIGSQQRD
-546 EIQVSSRLGNY
+546 NY
-557 DWTLYAKYIIKPNQT
+557 EWTLYAKYIIKEQT
-572 LRDKEGP
+572 LGT

-594 VMPNYDTKQEL
+594 VMPNYDTKQDL
-605 LVNCVRRQNE
+605 IVNCVRRQNE